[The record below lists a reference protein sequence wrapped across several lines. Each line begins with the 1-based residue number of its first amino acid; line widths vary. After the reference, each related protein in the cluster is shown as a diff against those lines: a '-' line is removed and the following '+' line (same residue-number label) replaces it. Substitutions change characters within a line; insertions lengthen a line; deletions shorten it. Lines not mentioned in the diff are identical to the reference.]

1 MNISQR
7 NRSIDEQET
16 ATSEPDADAGPQES
30 PAAPEPT
37 TGPESASAPAAPRVE
52 GRRSA
57 WLIAGGYVLLILV
70 LLVTVAV
77 LLAQRTTGWPLHPQ
91 LTSHAVEQARTDA
104 VRSGSEDAVALL
116 SYDYRTVDDELKK
129 ARENI
134 TGPFLDDYTKLTT
147 TVVAPAARDQSIT
160 TKAVVV
166 GAAVESASPTHVV
179 TLLFINQTTTTKSA
193 PEPSQS
199 GSRVTL
205 AMDKVGDRWL
215 VSALTPV

>member
-77 LLAQRTTGWPLHPQ
+77 LLA
-91 LTSHAVEQARTDA
+91 
-104 VRSGSEDAVALL
+104 
-116 SYDYRTVDDELKK
+116 
-129 ARENI
+129 N
-134 TGPFLDDYTKLTT
+134 
-147 TVVAPAARDQSIT
+147 APPAGRCT
-160 TKAVVV
+160 R
-166 GAAVESASPTHVV
+166 
-179 TLLFINQTTTTKSA
+179 N
-193 PEPSQS
+193 
-199 GSRVTL
+199 
-205 AMDKVGDRWL
+205 
-215 VSALTPV
+215 